1 MKGIII
7 LPKYLK
13 EFWAPKLDGFSSIS
27 SVTGPLWYAMS
38 SAFGFDIKYA
48 DEVDV
53 SSNIDIVIM
62 FGVPYH
68 NRPKLIPG
76 LIDLDRKIKLV
87 MYPGDI
93 QCYNNP
99 VCIENKLKVFD
110 RSDAIVSGSYEY
122 FAKSYP
128 QFMSKYEFLP
138 LFFGPHDRY
147 IKLQFNNNPNMRCLL
162 SGSLNPQV
170 YLLRSFIRN
179 NSGGLIDYKPQTYA
193 KGDAYAKLLNSYF
206 CCVATPSIFNYAVC
220 KYFEIPA
227 AGSLLLA
234 PEINDLKKAGFVPNH
249 HYVPITKSNVIK
261 TISQCLKNP
270 NDYEH
275 IRKEGMRFVRENHSV
290 VNRVDRL
297 KTIFGKVV
305 DK

>member
-1 MKGIII
+1 MKGVII
-7 LPKYLK
+7 LPKYLEK
-13 EFWAPKLDGFSSIS
+13 FWAPRLDGFSSIS
-27 SVTGPLWYAMS
+27 SVTGPLWYTMRGT
-38 SAFGFDIKYA
+38 FGFDLKYA

-99 VCIENKLKVFD
+99 VCIENRLKVFD
-110 RSDAIVSGSYEY
+110 RSDVIVSGSYEY

-128 QFMSKYEFLP
+128 QFMPKYEFLP
-138 LFFGPHDRY
+138 LFFGPHGRY
-147 IKLQFNNNPNMRCLL
+147 VKLQFNNNPNMRCLL

-170 YLLRSFIRN
+170 YPLRSFIK
-179 NSGGLIDYKPQTYA
+179 NSGSSLVDYIPPVHV
-193 KGDAYAKLLNSYF
+193 GDAYAKLLNSYF
-206 CCVATPSIFNYAVC
+206 CCVVTPSIFNYAVC

-234 PEINDLKKAGFVPNH
+234 PEINDLKKAGFIPNY
-249 HYVPITKSNVIK
+249 HYVPITELNVIK
-261 TISQCLKNP
+261 TITQCLRSP
-270 NDYEH
+270 HDYEG

-290 VNRVDRL
+290 VNRMDKF
-297 KTIFGKVV
+297 KTILERLV